1 MVYVIFVAI
10 CVMWGTNFVLIKKA
24 TLWFEP
30 ASVGAL
36 RIAGGAVLLAAVQ
49 FWFGKP
55 WPLRR
60 KDFGPLL
67 LVALLGYAFPFIL
80 QPILIERCGSG
91 FIGMMVCFVPLMT
104 IVVSIPMLGIYPTPR
119 LLLGVGGGL
128 LFLMP
133 ILRDGIDRQ
142 ITVVDFALAACVP
155 LIYSI
160 CNTYIKRRFVGVAPL
175 PLALSCLCLALVL
188 TVPPAAV
195 HPVTEGATAADR
207 SLAVFAVLVLGVLGT
222 GCGALGFT
230 KLLQDRGPLFAGM
243 VTYLVPTIALVWG
256 WIDNETVTVQQ
267 VTSLVGVLAMVAIV
281 QFGSRG
287 VPKPKAPADA

>member
-1 MVYVIFVAI
+1 MVRAGQHRSAADCGRRRF
-10 CVMWGTNFVLIKKA
+10 
-24 TLWFEP
+24 
-30 ASVGAL
+30 
-36 RIAGGAVLLAAVQ
+36 AGGRASLVWQTLAPEV
-49 FWFGKP
+49 
-55 WPLRR
+55 

-67 LVALLGYAFPFIL
+67 LVALLGYAIPFIL

-91 FIGMMVCFVPLMT
+91 FIGIMICFVPLMT

-119 LLLGVGGGL
+119 QLLGVAGGL
-128 LFLMP
+128 LFLMA

-142 ITVVDFALAACVP
+142 ITVVDFALAVCVP

-195 HPVTEGATAADR
+195 HPVTEGAPAADR
-207 SLAVFAVLVLGVLGT
+207 SLAVFAVLALGVLGT

-243 VTYLVPTIALVWG
+243 VTYLIPTIALVWG
-256 WIDNETVTVQQ
+256 WIDNEAVTVLQ
-267 VTSLVGVLAMVAIV
+267 VASLVGVLAMVAIV

-287 VPKPKAPADA
+287 VPKTNAPADA